1 MKIFYSFIIFSFI
14 GLQAIAQQYWPHGSN
29 PYPRCS
35 TMTAPTCTKV
45 AVGGDWDN
53 ANSWSPVGVPTQDQ
67 VVCIPAGVTINVKGP
82 IYTAST
88 ACPPASTTASP
99 RLQIFLCGTLSFQPS
114 GKLYLACFSF
124 IQTYSGGKI
133 TAANGSS
140 DLIQIGVNIVWG
152 GPGSGTQPDI
162 NGPWILSYPFTGA
175 GVLTIGFDY
184 FKVKQP
190 QPYQVQLDWA
200 TTYEVNSDVF
210 IVERS
215 TDQKTWSSI
224 GTIKSAGN
232 SSQKQTYSFTDKAPV
247 AGTAYYRLKQVD
259 LKGEVAYSDVVR
271 FNTTITKKFSLYP
284 NPATTVTRLFSKE
297 GFTAGQTII
306 ILDAKG
312 TVVRKINAS
321 GTNSLQLD
329 LSNLANGLYLVQITE
344 RNQLIEKIPFV
355 KQ

>member
-1 MKIFYSFIIFSFI
+1 MKILYSFIIFSFI
-14 GLQAIAQQYWPHGSN
+14 GLQSIAQQYWPHGST
-29 PYPRCS
+29 PYPKCNS
-35 TMTAPTCTKV
+35 MPTNCTKV

-67 VVCIPAGVTINVKGP
+67 VVCIPSGVTINVKGP

-175 GVLTIGFDY
+175 GVLTVGFDY
-184 FKVKQP
+184 FKVNQK
-190 QPYQVQLDWA
+190 QPYQVQLDWG
-200 TTYEVNSDVF
+200 TTHEVNSETFV
-210 IVERS
+210 VERS
-215 TDQKTWSSI
+215 NDQKNWSNI
-224 GTIKSAGN
+224 GSVKSAGN
-232 SSQKQTYSFTDKAPV
+232 SSQKQAYSFVDKAPL
-247 AGTAYYRLKQVD
+247 AGTAYYRLKQLD
-259 LKGEVAYSDVVR
+259 YKGEATYSEIIR
-271 FNTTITKKFSLYP
+271 FNTVINKNFSLFP
-284 NPATTVTRLFSKE
+284 NPVTSNTQLFAKE
-297 GFTAGQTII
+297 GFTAGQTIL

-312 TVVRKINAS
+312 MVVKRINPA
-321 GTNSLQLD
+321 GTNRVQLD
-329 LSNLANGLYLVQITE
+329 LSNLAKGLYLVQIVDQT
-344 RNQLIEKIPFV
+344 RVIEKISLI